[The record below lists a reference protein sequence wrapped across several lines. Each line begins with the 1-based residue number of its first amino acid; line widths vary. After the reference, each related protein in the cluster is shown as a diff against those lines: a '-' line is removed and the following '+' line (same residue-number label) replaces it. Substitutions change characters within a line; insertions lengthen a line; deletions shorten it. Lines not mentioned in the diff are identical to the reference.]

1 MTETSRKVVTIG
13 LVALGWAGT
22 TSAFGSQP
30 ELPAIRILVNTVP
43 GVPSN
48 SVCQSD
54 GGVVELLRAKVE
66 AARIYADAGVRLV
79 WSDPSLT
86 LPVLTV
92 MIVSNPDAWPEGVGA
107 SALGAAPG
115 TDEGMGRLAYALY
128 DRIGTAAQQYRT
140 DVGKLLGSVIAHE
153 LGHILLA
160 GGSHSPTGIMS
171 DRWGQLKMDLVAES
185 LLTFTKEQAES
196 IRKSV
201 GDMNANHK

>member
-43 GVPSN
+43 GVPID
-48 SVCQSD
+48 V
-54 GGVVELLRAKVE
+54 LLRAKVE